1 MSLAKYVARRVVY
14 MVPMAIGI
22 SIISF
27 LVMYAAGD
35 PITLATAGHPNITEG
50 QREALRRYY
59 GLDQPIPIQYL
70 NWLSHLLVGDF
81 GRSLY
86 GGRPVN
92 QLIGSW
98 FWETVKLNLIALVL
112 ALIIAIPV
120 GVNSALKQYS
130 VGDAFVTSVSIFG
143 VSMPVFWIG
152 IVLILIFS
160 FWLGWLPS
168 AGAYGFPELW
178 PLFGISDPT
187 VDAIAHLILP
197 VTVLTYV
204 QLALYVRL
212 TRAQM
217 LEVMRQDYILAA
229 RASGIPSNKVVYKYA
244 LKNAITPVLT
254 YAGLSIGAIVAGA
267 PMTETTF
274 NWPGLG
280 RRFVQAASILDFP
293 VVMGIT
299 MIITV
304 MILIANLVVDVS
316 YAFVDPRIT
325 VE

>member
-1 MSLAKYVARRVVY
+1 
-14 MVPMAIGI
+14 MVPLVIGI

-50 QREALRRYY
+50 QREALRKYY

-81 GRSLY
+81 GKSLY

-92 QLIGSW
+92 DLIGSW
-98 FWETVKLNLIALVL
+98 FWQTVKLNFIALVL

-130 VGDAFVTSVSIFG
+130 VGDAFVTTASIFG

-168 AGAYGFPELW
+168 GGAYGFPQLW
-178 PLFGISDPT
+178 PLFGISSPT
-187 VDAIAHLILP
+187 VDEIAHLVLP
-197 VTVLTYV
+197 VAVLTYV
-204 QLALYVRL
+204 QLALFVRL

-217 LEVMRQDYILAA
+217 LDVMRQDYILAA
-229 RASGIPSNKVVYKYA
+229 RASGIPDSKVIYKYA
-244 LKNAITPVLT
+244 LRNAITPVLT
-254 YAGLSIGAIVAGA
+254 YAGLSIGAIVGGA

-280 RRFVQAASILDFP
+280 RRFVEAASMLDFP

-304 MILIANLVVDVS
+304 MILFANLVVDIS

-325 VE
+325 VD

>member
-1 MSLAKYVARRVVY
+1 MI
-14 MVPMAIGI
+14 PMAIGI

-35 PITLATAGHPNITEG
+35 PIMLATAGHPNITEG

-81 GRSLY
+81 GKSLY

-92 QLIGSW
+92 QLIGNW
-98 FWETVKLNLIALVL
+98 LWETVKLNLIALIL
-112 ALIIAIPV
+112 ALAIAIPV
-120 GVNSALKQYS
+120 GINSALKQYS
-130 VGDAFVTSVSIFG
+130 AGDAVVTTVAIFG

-152 IVLILIFS
+152 VVAILIFS

-168 AGAYGFPELW
+168 GGAYGFPELW
-178 PLFGISDPT
+178 PLFGITDPT

-197 VTVLTYV
+197 VAVLAYV

-217 LEVMRQDYILAA
+217 LEVLRQDYVLAA
-229 RASGIPSNKVVYKYA
+229 KASGIPNNMVVYKYA
-244 LKNAITPVLT
+244 LKNAISPVIT
-254 YAGLSIGAIVAGA
+254 YTGLAIGGIVGGA

-280 RRFVQAASILDFP
+280 RRFVQAATILDFP

-304 MILIANLVVDVS
+304 MILIANLIVDIS
-316 YAFVDPRIT
+316 YAFVDPRIR

>member
-1 MSLAKYVARRVVY
+1 MSLLKYIARRLLY
-14 MVPMAIGI
+14 MIPMVIGI

-35 PITLATAGHPNITEG
+35 PIALATAGHPNITEG
-50 QREALRRYY
+50 QRDALRRYY
-59 GLDQPIPIQYL
+59 GLDQPIPIQYV

-112 ALIIAIPV
+112 ALVIAIPV

-130 VGDAFVTSVSIFG
+130 ATDAFVTTVSIFG

-178 PLFGISDPT
+178 PLFGITDPT

-197 VTVLTYV
+197 VAVLTYV

-229 RASGIPSNKVVYKYA
+229 RASGVPNSKVVYKYA

-254 YAGLSIGAIVAGA
+254 YAGLSIGAIVGGA

-304 MILIANLVVDVS
+304 MILFANLVVDIS
-316 YAFVDPRIT
+316 YAFVDPRIV